1 MIKFPTYWIVL
12 GDRQPKIKVS
22 AVLVFVL
29 AQSPSE
35 LDQVLQLW
43 LNSIL
48 WKEIVEMDFKTIE
61 ISFLQW
67 DV

>member
-1 MIKFPTYWIVL
+1 MIKFSTYWIVL

-35 LDQVLQLW
+35 LDRVLQLW